1 MFLHRSFAVSQ
12 SLHRNIHIW
21 GGKKTPTLSKMI
33 NLKKSSYATENGTFL
48 LEVDAGL
55 QLVAV
60 PIVEG

>member
-21 GGKKTPTLSKMI
+21 GGKKTPTLSHQVHKV
-33 NLKKSSYATENGTFL
+33 LDDRTPFL